1 MDHDEME
8 KLKTINGVQLFEDD
22 TMEIQVAFDGE
33 VVTFRHE
40 DGSIQSMGILCY
52 LHFVLTNCI
61 EEMTDDGILINE
73 GGITPGHVIGNLI
86 DHLHEQHH
94 ELMVNRT
101 MSEFSN
107 MMGGV
112 APDDKEMVVLKM
124 GKDGI
129 EEIPLSELPNEIAKM
144 KAAENIADMLE
155 GNDSDT
161 DSDEDE
167 ITVLGTRNDP
177 KRHH

>member
-1 MDHDEME
+1 MDQDELE

-40 DGSIQSMGILCY
+40 DGTIQSMSILCY

-124 GKDGI
+124 GADGL
-129 EEIPLSELPNEIAKM
+129 EEIPLSELPKEIAKM
-144 KAAENIADMLE
+144 RAGEDSAV
-155 GNDSDT
+155 DSDSDD

-167 ITVLGTRNDP
+167 IIVHGTRSDP